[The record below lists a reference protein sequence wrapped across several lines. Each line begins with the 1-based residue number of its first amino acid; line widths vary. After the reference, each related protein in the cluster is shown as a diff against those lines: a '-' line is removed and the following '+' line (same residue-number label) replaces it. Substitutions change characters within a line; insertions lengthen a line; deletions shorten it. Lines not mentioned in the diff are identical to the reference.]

1 MYACLCISNRVY
13 GCWWRWSGGRGRV
26 DECRRG
32 DDAGVCMHVCVLAI
46 GCMDAGGD
54 GVGGGG
60 GLMSVGEGGML
71 VCVCMFVY

>member
-1 MYACLCISNRVY
+1 M
-13 GCWWRWSGGRGRV
+13 
-26 DECRRG
+26 
-32 DDAGVCMHVCVLAI
+32 CMHVCVLAI
-46 GCMDAGGD
+46 GCMDAGGY